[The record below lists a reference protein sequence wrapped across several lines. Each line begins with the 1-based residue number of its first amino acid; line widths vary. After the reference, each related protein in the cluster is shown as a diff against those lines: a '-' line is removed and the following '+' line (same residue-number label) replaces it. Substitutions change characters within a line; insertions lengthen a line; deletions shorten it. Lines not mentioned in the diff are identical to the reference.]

1 MKVSKGTKLF
11 ALGVLLVVIDQI
23 IKILVKTNM
32 QIGEHFNVI
41 GNWFQIFFIENEG
54 MAFGMK
60 FGGMA
65 GKFCLSLFR
74 IILFGLLFWWISSLS
89 RKSVT
94 PDGGKALLPDGK
106 TPVVPTGVLVGLTL
120 IAAGAMGNLIDCLF
134 YGLIFDYAPF
144 MFGRVVDMLYFPLI
158 DTIWPTWMPFVGGE
172 RFLFFAPIFNFADS
186 CVTVGAIYLLIFH
199 YWPMYGAQ
207 IAFRDYRARDG
218 ITGSQWVGLKWFE
231 KFLSD
236 FQTGIFYWSFS
247 WKCFHTASAALRGTT
262 AARVSTSASL
272 MAFMVPNRFRKSS
285 RRLGP
290 TPGMPSSADFMV
302 LLVWLSWW

>member
-23 IKILVKTNM
+23 MKILVKTNM

-186 CVTVGAIYLLIFH
+186 CVTVGAIYLLIFQ
-199 YWPMYGAQ
+199 Y
-207 IAFRDYRARDG
+207 
-218 ITGSQWVGLKWFE
+218 
-231 KFLSD
+231 
-236 FQTGIFYWSFS
+236 SFFMREDAPRT
-247 WKCFHTASAALRGTT
+247 KDKNAA
-262 AARVSTSASL
+262 AE
-272 MAFMVPNRFRKSS
+272 
-285 RRLGP
+285 
-290 TPGMPSSADFMV
+290 
-302 LLVWLSWW
+302 

>member
-23 IKILVKTNM
+23 IKLLVKTNM

-186 CVTVGAIYLLIFH
+186 CVTVGAFYLLLF
-199 YWPMYGAQ
+199 Q
-207 IAFRDYRARDG
+207 YRFFA
-218 ITGSQWVGLKWFE
+218 SSEE
-231 KFLSD
+231 KN
-236 FQTGIFYWSFS
+236 
-247 WKCFHTASAALRGTT
+247 
-262 AARVSTSASL
+262 TS
-272 MAFMVPNRFRKSS
+272 NN
-285 RRLGP
+285 
-290 TPGMPSSADFMV
+290 
-302 LLVWLSWW
+302 

>member
-23 IKILVKTNM
+23 MKILVKTNM

-89 RKSVT
+89 RKSGT

-158 DTIWPTWMPFVGGE
+158 DTVWPTWMPFVGGE

-186 CVTVGAIYLLIFH
+186 CVTVGAIYLLIFQ
-199 YWPMYGAQ
+199 Y
-207 IAFRDYRARDG
+207 
-218 ITGSQWVGLKWFE
+218 
-231 KFLSD
+231 
-236 FQTGIFYWSFS
+236 SF
-247 WKCFHTASAALRGTT
+247 
-262 AARVSTSASL
+262 
-272 MAFMVPNRFRKSS
+272 FMRE
-285 RRLGP
+285 G
-290 TPGMPSSADFMV
+290 
-302 LLVWLSWW
+302 

>member
-106 TPVVPTGVLVGLTL
+106 TPVIPTGVLVGLTL

-186 CVTVGAIYLLIFH
+186 CVTVGAIYLLIFQ
-199 YWPMYGAQ
+199 Y
-207 IAFRDYRARDG
+207 
-218 ITGSQWVGLKWFE
+218 
-231 KFLSD
+231 
-236 FQTGIFYWSFS
+236 SF
-247 WKCFHTASAALRGTT
+247 
-262 AARVSTSASL
+262 
-272 MAFMVPNRFRKSS
+272 FMRE
-285 RRLGP
+285 G
-290 TPGMPSSADFMV
+290 
-302 LLVWLSWW
+302 

>member
-23 IKILVKTNM
+23 MKILVKTNM

-134 YGLIFDYAPF
+134 YGLIFAYAPF

-186 CVTVGAIYLLIFH
+186 CVTVGAIYLLIFQ
-199 YWPMYGAQ
+199 Y
-207 IAFRDYRARDG
+207 
-218 ITGSQWVGLKWFE
+218 
-231 KFLSD
+231 
-236 FQTGIFYWSFS
+236 SFFMREDAPRT
-247 WKCFHTASAALRGTT
+247 KDKNAA
-262 AARVSTSASL
+262 AE
-272 MAFMVPNRFRKSS
+272 
-285 RRLGP
+285 
-290 TPGMPSSADFMV
+290 
-302 LLVWLSWW
+302 